1 MKLWWPIQ
9 SNAEVEPESWR
20 ILAIHKSYENRY
32 NNALDII
39 KMPDDNP
46 TTTTIKGLDMS
57 SLSNRHAVFFGI
69 FLFASAAVAQT
80 YPSKPVTIMVPYPAG
95 GLSDVIARTVNTT
108 LSKNMGQPVLV
119 ENLGGASGAI
129 GAQKVLSAASDGQ
142 MIFQGSP
149 NELILAPLAIS
160 AVKYKSEDFRLVQMI
175 ATAHIGFVT
184 RKDLAVNNVDEFLD
198 YARKEAQAGRPITYA
213 SVGPGSFYH
222 LLGEHLSKV
231 SNIPMTHVPYKGIA
245 PALQDVMG
253 GQVDIFLAPMGKAN
267 IELQKQG
274 KLKVLAML
282 NTERVEAFKDYPAIS
297 ESKSLKTFAFN
308 IWTGYFVKKDTPE
321 PVVQVIYKSI
331 TDALT
336 DASVR
341 SGLEANSQSVAK
353 PLSLQAMDKVYADG
367 TAQFRA
373 IAKAINLQPQ

>member
-1 MKLWWPIQ
+1 MFNKL
-9 SNAEVEPESWR
+9 NKFA
-20 ILAIHKSYENRY
+20 
-32 NNALDII
+32 
-39 KMPDDNP
+39 
-46 TTTTIKGLDMS
+46 
-57 SLSNRHAVFFGI
+57 AVFSG
-69 FLFASAAVAQT
+69 LLLAGAACAQS
-80 YPSKPVTIMVPYPAG
+80 YPSKPVTLMVPYPAG
-95 GLSDVIARTVNTT
+95 GLSDVIARTANTT
-108 LSKNMGQPVLV
+108 MTKNFGQPVII

-129 GAQKVLSAASDGQ
+129 GAQKVLAAPSDGQ

-175 ATAHIGFVT
+175 ATAQIGFLAK
-184 RKDLAVNNVDEFLD
+184 KDLPVSNVDEFLD
-198 YARKEAQAGRPITYA
+198 YARKEAAAGRPITYA

-222 LLGEHLSKV
+222 LLGEQLSKV

-267 IELQKQG
+267 VELQKQG

-282 NTERVEAFKDYPAIS
+282 NSERIESFKDYPAIS
-297 ESKSLKTFAFN
+297 ESKSLKNFNFN
-308 IWTGYFVKKDTPE
+308 IWTGSFVKKDTPE
-321 PVVQVIYKSI
+321 AIVQVIYKAI
-331 TDALT
+331 TDSLSDPA
-336 DASVR
+336 VR
-341 SGLEANSQSVAK
+341 AGLEANSQVVAK
-353 PLSLQAMDKVYADG
+353 PLSLQAMDKAYADG

>member
-1 MKLWWPIQ
+1 MTQPI
-9 SNAEVEPESWR
+9 
-20 ILAIHKSYENRY
+20 YRY
-32 NNALDII
+32 AALLG
-39 KMPDDNP
+39 
-46 TTTTIKGLDMS
+46 GLFI
-57 SLSNRHAVFFGI
+57 AG
-69 FLFASAAVAQT
+69 AACAQT
-80 YPSKPVTIMVPYPAG
+80 YPTKPVTLMVPYPAG

-108 LSKNMGQPVLV
+108 LAKNMGQPVV
-119 ENLGGASGAI
+119 IENLGGASGAI
-129 GAQKVLSAASDGQ
+129 GAQKVLAAPSDGQ

-175 ATAHIGFVT
+175 ATAQIGFLA
-184 RKDLAVNNVDEFLD
+184 RKDLPASNVDEFLD
-198 YARKEAQAGRPITYA
+198 YARNQAKAGRPITYA

-231 SNIPMTHVPYKGIA
+231 TGIEMTHVPYKGIA

-267 IELQKQG
+267 VELQKQG

-282 NTERVEAFKDYPAIS
+282 NSERVEAFKEYPAIA

-321 PVVQVIYKSI
+321 PVVQVIYKAI
-331 TDALT
+331 TDTLSDPA
-336 DASVR
+336 VR
-341 SGLEANSQSVAK
+341 SGLEANSQVVAK
-353 PLSLQAMDKVYADG
+353 PLSLQAMDKAYADG
-367 TAQFRA
+367 TAQFRG